1 MAARAPRYYRP
12 YYPSDSEESDASEE
26 SDTSLSDGSDEQDLP
41 DYKAFAEQLF
51 RAAGPPLPTVEKELD
66 FSYNTLDRRT
76 SYGPST
82 QGEPGYTFT
91 STTQQVDNVIVL
103 QSLDRDKSIYPQP
116 TNCQL
121 MLPRTYQNVTKFEIA
136 DISFVAS
143 FFYFRADKYNVSV
156 QFNESDRLL
165 YSNVLAPPPST
176 TPLNLTVKIREGTYT
191 IDTLLQELTTQF
203 NTPPIFYD
211 FINGY
216 SDFYN
221 AFVNA
226 GDYSINFNYPG
237 DYYYDALRQIYISNP
252 TTAQIVSYYFQQQY
266 ALPTDKSIN
275 NNFTDIQVKVAY
287 YYPVLKEFLLDVRS
301 NQIDIQYNGSAITN
315 EIITALIY
323 TFTGLDD
330 PLVSTIVQENTA
342 LLDAYRLAHTFRY
355 HPINKYI
362 CTYAS
367 QNTKVSI
374 QASTLNTSLSTLITT
389 TYNKFLATQIQRT
402 GISEAQFLAS
412 SAQITAYKSI
422 ISQMYNVL
430 QTNLAQQFG
439 VNFGTYASQY
449 FLTFSNVLLL
459 KNGQYA
465 TNVDYAYTTAASPF
479 ITSNIQSTFR
489 QSNTIYWQ
497 SMYNMTMSNIF
508 IDSNSSNYVYNP
520 RILTLD
526 TNNLFV
532 DADGNIYV
540 NPVEGT
546 TDVIVTV
553 RPGKYTIFP
562 IISKIRQ
569 TAQIQTLPRP
579 SVYLYPEW
587 NAANRDDIGN
597 NQFVFT
603 SGYSYGLPDQSN
615 SLANIIN
622 PLTPLLVDIGTVVKT
637 DTVADAYAKQT
648 PATLSLLTTP
658 QGNYFSFQTPPR
670 EPDEDSQA
678 VIYKYSMGLAVLPGT
693 SCIPSFSSNTLI
705 DESPNTFADS
715 LVLFVYHD
723 IAAFYADAGT
733 VGQTTGESPFFYKY
747 KLIIPAGSK
756 AQYIPFTAYEA
767 QTYYVLCRPV
777 DKIQFAPITFALAPF
792 CTSTTPAIL
801 STNDTSFDPRLPT
814 FNPYPLVATN
824 YIIAKV
830 HDPDYIRLPIIDSN
844 GNYYKT
850 TIPSPLGVPGY
861 LPLASNSPA
870 NAPINTLLTKKVF
883 PLGYSTVS
891 DDLTDYIPIPN
902 TFPPRA
908 FDPTNQYMFRYTPDV
923 NSYDSNTL
931 SYDIGP
937 SKAAAA
943 AEASLSNALLLP
955 TGAPYSIPSSNT
967 VREKKIVQYT
977 GTHYLFTESNAFTA
991 ISSNL
996 QPLNSTTFPGLRT
1009 PFNVRGASGLIF
1021 MPEEG
1026 TWNVSRIRFLS
1037 LSSNT
1042 NVHFLAIYPTAYI
1055 NTINV
1060 LNISLSQALGICVLK
1075 DSATYYDMPSVTGV
1089 PYGTY
1094 YTYCNVLNPNTAYAM
1109 SGRSQISSDFITD
1122 TSAYYS
1128 ALAYTN
1134 PSVLNKTSYTLSD
1147 FDNSYF
1153 VDIENLVGTCIPYP
1167 ELGAPRIASVFYDGT
1182 PTPDTKHDMLL
1193 SINKPLSNQNPNIS
1207 PLYLN
1212 YYTSQYAQSSPIVNS
1227 HLHYTISS
1235 YTVQDFIIYTDF
1247 LLPWTN
1253 IPDIPTSVC
1262 ASVYGTLLLQT
1273 GELPIVTYNTRSQAT
1288 QFTLKTILTMDT
1300 IFPANEDAT
1309 LLTYS
1314 GNSSQYIF
1322 LGCTPSCNLIFKAFD
1337 LPTGNLIVYPPIAG
1351 VFNPQTQS
1359 VQGLQIVGTRWWLCF
1374 LDAASGMNIAY
1385 GSNFT
1390 DPFIQMSNSFPG
1402 PFTAAQIHLDP
1413 ANGLSLFFSLST
1425 EADTTFSN
1433 VFWYPLTDTI
1443 PRVTDDLFD
1452 AYYFSSVPSDTNTF
1466 AIQAVNGV
1474 EYMYFTSLT
1483 STYLNRMNMSTLI
1496 TARSLQNY
1504 GRVPSQC
1511 IPGASNTL
1519 WLLFNSEP
1527 YIMAYVYTVP
1537 SIQIAWQQMFPVMK
1551 VELVQVEE
1559 KRISMPDTYN
1569 KNTPEW
1575 YHSVF
1580 FSYQDSSM
1588 LSRDTY
1594 YTFPTKTQ
1602 WGQETSYESSDTNFN
1617 GYYFNAY
1624 LQSIPLQSNTS
1635 YVALR
1640 GFSPTESF
1648 QTEVRISLT
1657 NVFDYGYISID
1668 NLIEEIGTMG
1678 TDPGNYAGSY
1688 LNQLS
1693 TFNTAFIRSGND
1705 ALYGISSYSV
1715 PTVGFS
1721 NFITQFSTI
1730 YSEYTFLTSN
1740 VNIIN
1745 ASLTKSMNSFIL
1757 SDLQY
1762 ILPSNVLTRT
1772 RFTDSL
1778 TFSFL
1783 WKTGLLSVPP
1793 AYANLA
1799 DGWGLG
1805 WNLGYAKEDDAQA
1818 TTVHP
1823 APSMYKIIDDFLYL
1837 RLNPEFNL
1845 NRMSAGTKEN
1855 YLDSREPSALTSY
1868 YYCKLLLNGYGQ
1880 TATTFV
1886 HSPIVLNPPIS
1897 RISKLSFQWL
1907 DSKGNVLN
1915 VASATDSDWQ
1925 MTINIQENVTISNFT
1940 ANSSSASPSSPSP
1953 SSGAKVVKE

>member
-1 MAARAPRYYRP
+1 MATRAPRYYRP

-26 SDTSLSDGSDEQDLP
+26 TVSDGSDEHDLP

-51 RAAGPPLPTVEKELD
+51 RAAGPPLPTAEKELD

-76 SYGPST
+76 SYGPTTESELGYKVTTST
-82 QGEPGYTFT
+82 Q
-91 STTQQVDNVIVL
+91 QADNVIVL

-136 DISFVAS
+136 DISFIAS
-143 FFYFRADKYNVSV
+143 FFYFRADKYNISV
-156 QFNESDRLL
+156 QFNETGRIL
-165 YSNVLAPPPST
+165 YDTILAPSPST

-191 IDTLLQELTTQF
+191 IDTLLEELTTQL

-266 ALPTDKSIN
+266 ALPTPKSVN
-275 NNFTDIQVKVAY
+275 NNFTDSQVKVAY
-287 YYPVLKEFLLDVRS
+287 YYPVLKEFLLDVKS
-301 NQIDIQYNGSAITN
+301 SISDIKYNGSPITN
-315 EIITALIY
+315 DLVTSLIY
-323 TFTGLDD
+323 TFSGLDD
-330 PLVSTIVQENTA
+330 VLASSIVQENSQV
-342 LLDAYRLAHTFRY
+342 LDAYRLAHTFRY
-355 HPINKYI
+355 FPINRYI
-362 CTYAS
+362 CTYAN

-374 QASTLNTSLSTLITT
+374 QASTLNTSLSTLITK
-389 TYNKFLATQIQRT
+389 TYNNYLATQIQRT

-430 QTNLAQQFG
+430 QTNLAKQFG
-439 VNFGTYASQY
+439 VDFGTYASQY
-449 FLTFSNVLLL
+449 FLAFSNVMLL
-459 KNGQYA
+459 KNGEYA
-465 TNVDYAYTTAASPF
+465 IDVAYSYTTAASPF
-479 ITSNIQSTFR
+479 QTSNVENTFKEK
-489 QSNTIYWQ
+489 NTIYWQ
-497 SMYNMTMSNIF
+497 SMYDMTMSNIY
-508 IDSNSSNYVYNP
+508 IDSNSGKFVYNP
-520 RILTLD
+520 RIMTLD
-526 TNNLFV
+526 TNIKFV
-532 DADGNIYV
+532 DANGNIYT
-540 NPVEGT
+540 NPVEAS

-553 RPGKYTIFP
+553 EAGKYTIFP
-562 IISKIRQ
+562 IISKVRQ
-569 TAQIQTLPRP
+569 TAQIQTMPRP
-579 SVYLYPEW
+579 SIYLYPEW
-587 NAANRDDIGN
+587 NAAYQDEIGN
-597 NQFVFT
+597 NKFVFT

-622 PLTPLLVDIGTVVKT
+622 PLTPPLASIGTVIRT
-637 DTVADAYAKQT
+637 DSIADAYAKQT
-648 PATLSLLTTP
+648 PKTLSLLTTP
-658 QGNYFSFQTPPR
+658 QGSYFSFQTPDR
-670 EPDEDSQA
+670 QFEEGSNA
-678 VIYKYSMGLAVLPGT
+678 VIYKYKMGLAIFPGIA
-693 SCIPSFSSNTLI
+693 SVPSFSNAGTGPTLV
-705 DESPNTFADS
+705 DGSSNTFADS
-715 LVLFVYHD
+715 MVLFVYHD
-723 IAAFYADAGT
+723 VGAFYADAGV
-733 VGQTTGESPFFYKY
+733 VGQSNGESPFFYKY
-747 KLIIPAGSK
+747 TLTIPAGSK
-756 AQYIPFTAYEA
+756 AQYIPFTAYEI
-767 QTYYVLCRPV
+767 QTYYVICRPIN
-777 DKIQFAPITFALAPF
+777 KIEFAPISFVLTPF
-792 CTSTTPAIL
+792 CTSTTPAVL
-801 STNDTSFDPRLPT
+801 STNDTTFDPRLPT
-814 FNPYPLVATN
+814 FNPYALVATN

-844 GNYYKT
+844 GYYFKT
-850 TIPSPLGVPGY
+850 NIPSPLGVPGY
-861 LPLASNSPA
+861 LPSASDSPA
-870 NAPINTLLTKKVF
+870 TAPINSLLRKQVF
-883 PLGYSTVS
+883 PLGYSIIS
-891 DDLTDYIPIPN
+891 DDLTDYIPISN
-902 TFPPRA
+902 TYPPRA

-923 NSYDSNTL
+923 QSYDPATL
-931 SYDIGP
+931 SYDIGT
-937 SKAAAA
+937 SNAEAAAA
-943 AEASLSNALLLP
+943 ASLANALLYP
-955 TGAPYSIPSSNT
+955 NGAPYQIPSSNT

-977 GTHYLFTESNAFTA
+977 GTHYIFTQSNAFTVK
-991 ISSNL
+991 SSNL

-1009 PFNVRGASGLIF
+1009 PFNARGVSGLIF

-1026 TWNVSRIRFLS
+1026 TWSVSRIRFLAQ
-1037 LSSNT
+1037 SSNT
-1042 NVHFLAIYPTAYI
+1042 RVHFLAIYPTAYI
-1055 NTINV
+1055 NSINI

-1075 DSATYYDMPSVTGV
+1075 DSTTYYDKASVAGV

-1109 SGRSQISSDFITD
+1109 SGRSQISQTFITD
-1122 TSAYYS
+1122 ISAYYS

-1147 FDNSYF
+1147 FDNSSF
-1153 VDIENLVGTCIPYP
+1153 VDIENLTGTCIPYP
-1167 ELGAPRIASVFYDGT
+1167 ELGTPRIASLFYDGT
-1182 PTPDTKHDMLL
+1182 VNPDPNNDMLL

-1207 PLYLN
+1207 PLFLN

-1235 YTVQDFIIYTDF
+1235 YTSQDFLIYTNF

-1273 GELPIVTYNTRSQAT
+1273 GELPIVTYNTQSQAT
-1288 QFTLKTILTMDT
+1288 QFTLKTVLTMDL
-1300 IFPANEDAT
+1300 IFPESENYT

-1314 GNSSQYIF
+1314 GNTSQYIF
-1322 LGCTPSCNLIFKAFD
+1322 VGCTPNCNLVFRAFD
-1337 LPTGNLIVYPPIAG
+1337 LATGNLIIYPPIAG
-1351 VFNPQTQS
+1351 TFDPQTQF
-1359 VQGLQIVGTRWWLCF
+1359 VQGLQIVGKRWWLCF
-1374 LDAASGMNIAY
+1374 LDAAKGMNIAY

-1390 DPFIQMSNSFPG
+1390 DPFVKMSNSFTG

-1413 ANGLSLFFSLST
+1413 VNGANIYFTVSSNV
-1425 EADTTFSN
+1425 DTTFSK
-1433 VFWYPLTDTI
+1433 VYSYPISYTI
-1443 PRVTDDLFD
+1443 PPTSSLNDDDYNFCTL
-1452 AYYFSSVPSDTNTF
+1452 PSDTNTF
-1466 AIQAVNGV
+1466 AIQSVYGN
-1474 EYMYFTSLT
+1474 EYIYFTSLT
-1483 STYLNRMNMSTLI
+1483 STYLNRMDANTFVI
-1496 TARSLQNY
+1496 VRSEQNY

-1511 IPGASNTL
+1511 VPGPSNTM
-1519 WLLFNSEP
+1519 WVLFNSAP
-1527 YIMAYVYTVP
+1527 YIMAYIYTVP

-1551 VELVQVEE
+1551 VELVQVAE
-1559 KRISMPDTYN
+1559 KRISIPDTYN

-1580 FSYQDSSM
+1580 FSYDDSSL
-1588 LSRDTY
+1588 LSRDIY
-1594 YTFPTKTQ
+1594 YTYPVSTQ
-1602 WGQETSYESSDTNFN
+1602 WGQEAYYKSSDTSFN

-1624 LQSIPLQSNTS
+1624 LQNIPLQSNTS

-1657 NVFDYGYISID
+1657 NVFDYGYISIN
-1668 NLIEEIGTMG
+1668 NLVDEIGTMG
-1678 TDPGNYAGSY
+1678 TSPGSYAGSY

-1693 TFNTAFIRSGND
+1693 TFNNAFIRTGND

-1730 YSEYTFLTSN
+1730 YSEYNFLTSN

-1745 ASLTKSMNSFIL
+1745 TSLTKSMNSFIL

-1762 ILPSNVLTRT
+1762 VLPSNVLTRT
-1772 RFTDSL
+1772 RLTDSL

-1783 WKTGLLSVPP
+1783 WKTGLGSVPP
-1793 AYANLA
+1793 SYANLA

-1805 WNLGYAKEDDAQA
+1805 WNLGYAKEDDTQA

-1886 HSPIVLNPPIS
+1886 HSPILLNPPIS

-1915 VASATDSDWQ
+1915 VNSATDSDWQ
-1925 MTINIQENVTISNFT
+1925 MTINIQENITVSNFLAT
-1940 ANSSSASPSSPSP
+1940 ESNISRP
-1953 SSGAKVVKE
+1953 VKE

>member
-26 SDTSLSDGSDEQDLP
+26 SVSDGEQEQDLPDLPDLP

-51 RAAGPPLPTVEKELD
+51 RAAGPPLPTPEKELD

-76 SYGPST
+76 SYGPMT
-82 QGEPGYTFT
+82 EGEAGYTVT

-121 MLPRTYQNVTKFEIA
+121 MLPRTYQHVTKFEIA
-136 DISFVAS
+136 DISFIAS

-156 QFNESDRLL
+156 QFNETGRIL
-165 YSNVLAPPPST
+165 YSNTLSPPSST

-191 IDTLLQELTTQF
+191 IDTLLEELTTQF

-211 FINGY
+211 FIGGY

-237 DYYYDALRQIYISNP
+237 DFYYDALRQIYIANP

-266 ALPTDKSIN
+266 ALPTSKSVN
-275 NNFTDIQVKVAY
+275 NNFTDSQVKVAY
-287 YYPVLKEFLLDVRS
+287 YYPVLKEFLLDVQS
-301 NQIDIQYNGSAITN
+301 NPSDIMYKGSAITN
-315 EIITALIY
+315 ELVASLIY
-323 TFTGLDD
+323 TFSGLDD
-330 PLVSTIVQENTA
+330 PLVSVIVQENSQI
-342 LLDAYRLAHTFRY
+342 LDAYRLAHTFRY
-355 HPINKYI
+355 YPINKYI
-362 CTYAS
+362 CTYAN

-374 QASTLNTSLSTLITT
+374 QASTLNTSLSTLLTT

-402 GISEAQFLAS
+402 GISETQFLAS

-430 QTNLAQQFG
+430 QTNLAKQFG
-439 VNFGTYASQY
+439 VNFGTYAAQY
-449 FLTFSNVLLL
+449 FLSFSNVMLL

-465 TNVDYAYTTAASPF
+465 TNVDYSYTTAASPF
-479 ITSNIQSTFR
+479 LTSNIQSAFH
-489 QSNTIYWQ
+489 QSNTVYWQ
-497 SMYNMTMSNIF
+497 SMYNMTMSNIV
-508 IDSNSSNYVYNP
+508 IDSNSSPNVYNP
-520 RILTLD
+520 RIMTLD
-526 TNNLFV
+526 VQNPFV
-532 DADGNIYV
+532 DSNGNIYV
-540 NPVEGT
+540 NPVEAS

-553 RPGKYTIFP
+553 QPGKYTIFP
-562 IISKIRQ
+562 IQSKIRQ
-569 TAQIQTLPRP
+569 TAQIETLPRP
-579 SVYLYPEW
+579 SIYLYPEW
-587 NAANRDDIGN
+587 NAARQDEIGN
-597 NQFVFT
+597 NKFVFT
-603 SGYSYGLPDQSN
+603 SGYSYALPDQSN

-622 PLTPLLVDIGTVVKT
+622 PLTPPLASIGTVIRT
-637 DTVADAYAKQT
+637 DSIADAYAKQT
-648 PATLSLLTTP
+648 PSILSLLTTP
-658 QGNYFSFQTPPR
+658 QGNYFSFQTPGRQP
-670 EPDEDSQA
+670 EEGSNA
-678 VIYKYSMGLAVLPGT
+678 VIYKYQMGLAIFPGT
-693 SCIPSFSSNTLI
+693 SSIPSFLVGSNQGIT
-705 DESPNTFADS
+705 DQSTNTFADS
-715 LVLFVYHD
+715 MIIFVYHD

-733 VGQTTGESPFFYKY
+733 VGQSKGESPFFYKY
-747 KLIIPAGSK
+747 KLTIAAGSK

-767 QTYYVLCRPV
+767 QTYYVICRPV
-777 DKIQFAPITFALAPF
+777 NKTQFAPITFTLTPF
-792 CTSTTPAIL
+792 CTSSTPAVL
-801 STNDTSFDPRLPT
+801 STNDTSFDPRIPT
-814 FNPYPLVATN
+814 FNPYALVATN

-844 GNYYKT
+844 GYYYKT

-861 LPLASNSPA
+861 LPSSSTSPA
-870 NAPINTLLTKKVF
+870 TAPINNPLIKQVF
-883 PLGYSTVS
+883 PMGYSTIS
-891 DDLTDYIPIPN
+891 DDLTDYIPIAN
-902 TFPPRA
+902 TYPPRA
-908 FDPTNQYMFRYTPDV
+908 FDPTNKFMFRYTPNVD
-923 NSYDSNTL
+923 SYDPITL

-937 SKAAAA
+937 SNAEAATA
-943 AEASLSNALLLP
+943 ASLSNVLLYP
-955 TGAPYSIPSSNT
+955 NGVPYSIPSSNT

-977 GTHYLFTESNAFTA
+977 GTHYIFTESNAFTA
-991 ISSNL
+991 KSSNL
-996 QPLNSTTFPGLRT
+996 KPLNSTTFPGLRT
-1009 PFNVRGASGLIF
+1009 PFNARGVSGFVF

-1026 TWNVSRIRFLS
+1026 TWTVSRIRFLAQ
-1037 LSSNT
+1037 SSNT
-1042 NVHFLAIYPTAYI
+1042 KVHFLAIYPTAYI
-1055 NTINV
+1055 NSINI
-1060 LNISLSQALGICVLK
+1060 LNISLTQALGICVLK
-1075 DSATYYDMPSVTGV
+1075 DSTTYYDTPSVTGV

-1094 YTYCNVLNPNTAYAM
+1094 YTYSNVLNPNTAYAM
-1109 SGRSQISSDFITD
+1109 SGRSQISPTLITD
-1122 TSAYYS
+1122 ISAYYS

-1134 PSVLNKTSYTLSD
+1134 PSVLNKTSYTISD
-1147 FDNSYF
+1147 FNNSTF
-1153 VDIENLVGTCIPYP
+1153 VDIENLTGTCIPYP
-1167 ELGAPRIASVFYDGT
+1167 ELGTPRIASVFYDGT
-1182 PTPDTKHDMLL
+1182 ANPDTKNDMLL
-1193 SINKPLSNQNPNIS
+1193 SINTPLSNQNPNIN

-1227 HLHYTISS
+1227 HLHYTTQS
-1235 YTVQDFIIYTDF
+1235 YTTQDFNIYTDF
-1247 LLPWTN
+1247 LLPWSN
-1253 IPDIPTSVC
+1253 IPDIPTSIC

-1273 GELPIVTYNTRSQAT
+1273 GELPIVTYNTKTQAT
-1288 QFTLKTILTMDT
+1288 QFTLKTVLTIDT
-1300 IFPANEDAT
+1300 IFPANEDTT

-1314 GNSSQYIF
+1314 GNESQYIF

-1337 LPTGNLIVYPPIAG
+1337 LATGNLIVYPPIAG
-1351 VFNPQTQS
+1351 VFNPQTQ
-1359 VQGLQIVGTRWWLCF
+1359 VAQGLQLMGTKWWLCF

-1390 DPFIQMSNSFPG
+1390 DPFVQMPNSFAG

-1413 ANGLSLFFSLST
+1413 INGTNLFFAVST
-1425 EADTTFSN
+1425 SDDTTISI
-1433 VFWYPLTDTI
+1433 VYSYPLILTI
-1443 PRVTDDLFD
+1443 PPTNSLTVEDYNFCTL
-1452 AYYFSSVPSDTNTF
+1452 PSDTNSF
-1466 AIQAVNGV
+1466 AVQVANGI
-1474 EYMYFTSLT
+1474 EFLYYTSLT
-1483 STYLNRMNMSTLI
+1483 STYLNRIDTSSFVI
-1496 TARSLQNY
+1496 TRSEQNY

-1511 IPGASNTL
+1511 IPGPYNTM
-1519 WLLFNSEP
+1519 WVLFNTPP
-1527 YIMAYVYTVP
+1527 YIMAYIYTVP
-1537 SIQIAWQQMFPVMK
+1537 SIQIAWQQMFPVLK
-1551 VELVQVEE
+1551 VELVQVAE
-1559 KRISMPDTYN
+1559 KRISIPDTYN
-1569 KNTPEW
+1569 KTTPEW

-1580 FSYQDSSM
+1580 FSYKDSSM
-1588 LSRDTY
+1588 LSRDLY
-1594 YTFPTKTQ
+1594 YTYPTTTQ
-1602 WGQETSYESSDTNFN
+1602 WGQEVYYDSADTSFG
-1617 GYYFNAY
+1617 GYYFNSY

-1635 YVALR
+1635 YIALR

-1657 NVFDYGYISID
+1657 NVFDYGYISIN
-1668 NLIEEIGTMG
+1668 NLIDEIGTIA
-1678 TDPGNYAGSY
+1678 TSPGSYAGSY

-1693 TFNTAFIRSGND
+1693 TFNGAFVRTGND
-1705 ALYGISSYSV
+1705 ALYGISSFSV
-1715 PTVGFS
+1715 PTAGFS

-1740 VNIIN
+1740 VSIIN
-1745 ASLTKSMNSFIL
+1745 TSLTQSMNAFIL

-1762 ILPSNVLTRT
+1762 ILPPNVLTRT

-1783 WKTGLLSVPP
+1783 WKTGLASVPP
-1793 AYANLA
+1793 SYANLA

-1805 WNLGYAKEDDAQA
+1805 WNLGYAKEDDVQA

-1886 HSPIVLNPPIS
+1886 HSPIILNPPIS

-1915 VASATDSDWQ
+1915 VSSATDSDWQ
-1925 MTINIQENVTISNFT
+1925 MTINIQENTTTTKFVATAPGSNLPM
-1940 ANSSSASPSSPSP
+1940 A
-1953 SSGAKVVKE
+1953 VKE